1 MSDRERDSAAP
12 APSAPLVLE
21 PIGFVRSPFRDRSDA
36 PRQARL
42 AANTEARIELLPK
55 PELEHAL
62 ADLEHWSHI
71 WVLFW
76 FHHNREW
83 HAKVAPP
90 RSAQKRGLFS
100 TRSPYRPNPIGM
112 SAVALERIEGRVVH
126 IRGADML
133 DGTPVLDLKPYV
145 PYADSLPANSGWL
158 ERPEP
163 ALDGADPGPRHAVRF
178 APRAQE
184 QLAWLREHGV
194 ELEADAVGVL
204 SAGAAPH
211 AYRRNRRDGAG
222 FRLGLRDFRLYFTLA
237 GTDVC
242 VERVE
247 SGYRPRVLADPA
259 AVARAAT
266 PLSVHRAF
274 VGRFGS

>member
-1 MSDRERDSAAP
+1 MSEDRDDSAP
-12 APSAPLVLE
+12 PPSAQLLVE
-21 PIGFVRSPFRDRSDA
+21 PIGFVRSPFSDRGAA
-36 PRQARL
+36 PRQAQL
-42 AANTEARIELLPK
+42 AAQTEARIELLPR

-62 ADLEHWSHI
+62 ADLELWSHI

-83 HAKVAPP
+83 HPKVAPP
-90 RSAQKRGLFS
+90 RSAEKRGVFA

-112 SAVALERIEGRVVH
+112 SAVALERVEGRVVH

-158 ERPEP
+158 EQPEP
-163 ALDGADPGPRHAVRF
+163 GASTDPGPRHAVRF
-178 APRAQE
+178 AARAQE
-184 QLAWLREHGV
+184 QLAWLRAEHGV
-194 ELEADAVGVL
+194 ELEADAVRVL

-211 AYRRNRRDGAG
+211 AYRRIRRDGPG

-242 VERVE
+242 VDDIT
-247 SGYRPRVLADPA
+247 SGYRARVLADPE
-259 AVARAAT
+259 AVPRAAT
-266 PLSVHRAF
+266 PLAVHRAF
-274 VGRFGS
+274 VARFGR